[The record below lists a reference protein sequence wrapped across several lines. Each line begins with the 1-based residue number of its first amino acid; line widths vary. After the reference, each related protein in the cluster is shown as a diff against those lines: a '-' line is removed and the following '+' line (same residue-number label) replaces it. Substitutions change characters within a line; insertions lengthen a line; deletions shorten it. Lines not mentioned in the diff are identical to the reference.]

1 MMFIYVIYM
10 LYSVEW
16 MNMLFV
22 MVFLV
27 IVLIVMKV
35 LLLLDRVFS
44 LLKIFFL
51 KFVVCMVVDKI
62 DVNLKVIGR
71 KL

>member
-1 MMFIYVIYM
+1 M

-44 LLKIFFL
+44 LLKIYFL
-51 KFVVCMVVDKI
+51 KFVVCMVVDKF
-62 DVNLKVIGR
+62 DVNLKFIGR

>member
-1 MMFIYVIYM
+1 M

-35 LLLLDRVFS
+35 LLLDSVFS
-44 LLKIFFL
+44 LLKIYFL
-51 KFVVCMVVDKI
+51 KFVVCMVVDKF

>member
-1 MMFIYVIYM
+1 
-10 LYSVEW
+10 
-16 MNMLFV
+16 MLFV

-44 LLKIFFL
+44 LLKIYFL
-51 KFVVCMVVDKI
+51 KFVVWMVDDKI

>member
-1 MMFIYVIYM
+1 M

-35 LLLLDRVFS
+35 LLLLGSVFS
-44 LLKIFFL
+44 LLKIYFL
-51 KFVVCMVVDKI
+51 KFVVCMVVDKF